1 MWKCY
6 KKKNKSKLNQI
17 YTEGAISGALN
28 GEGPRDSSKN
38 KVIKVKISFE
48 KGFSC
53 PPFLEK
59 M

>member
-6 KKKNKSKLNQI
+6 KYKNESKLNQI
-17 YTEGAISGALN
+17 YSEGVISGALN
-28 GEGPRDSSKN
+28 GEGSRDSSKN
-38 KVIKVKISFE
+38 EKIKVKISFD